1 MLDERLKD
9 LLGGKIKQVRLDCVR
24 RIVSMTGIS
33 IRGRVRKRSSFVD
46 DGWMWSGCGRAL
58 MQL

>member
-9 LLGGKIKQVRLDCVR
+9 LLGEKIKQVRLDCVR

-33 IRGRVRKRSSFVD
+33 IRGRVRKEAASLMTD
-46 DGWMWSGCGRAL
+46 GCGVVAVEH
-58 MQL
+58 

>member
-9 LLGGKIKQVRLDCVR
+9 LLGEKIKQVRLDCVR

-33 IRGRVRKRSSFVD
+33 IRGRVRKEAASLMMTD
-46 DGWMWSGCGRAL
+46 GCGVVAVEH
-58 MQL
+58 